1 MDPLL
6 SPTLTVEALFNRW
19 PQTMKVFVRL
29 RFACIGCAMSS
40 FDTLADVARN
50 YGVPLEQLTAELT
63 AAIEES
69 ESNTQSAPHP

>member
-19 PQTMKVFVRL
+19 PQTMNVFVRL

-50 YGVPLEQLTAELT
+50 YGMPLDQLTDELMAE
-63 AAIEES
+63 IEEA
-69 ESNTQSAPHP
+69 APGQ

>member
-19 PQTMKVFVRL
+19 PQTMNVFVRL

-50 YGVPLEQLTAELT
+50 YGMSLDQLTDELM
-63 AAIEES
+63 AAIEEA
-69 ESNTQSAPHP
+69 APGQ

>member
-1 MDPLL
+1 ML

-19 PQTMKVFVRL
+19 PQTMNVFVRL
-29 RFACIGCAMSS
+29 RFACIGCAMSP

-50 YGVPLEQLTAELT
+50 YGMPLQQLTVELI

-69 ESNTQSAPHP
+69 APNPPPHP